1 MTFQKGQNGG
11 YHYAKI
17 LRQVRDAYLAGQVDY
32 GTLAKVAVFHDG
44 TREHIVKTAAYT
56 KTRMVEWLS
65 REYPLDKWIIHTQ
78 RIPDTW
84 KGSELWV
91 EFWGTAED
99 EKALRKW
106 IRARQGERRTG
117 AQNRMALLER
127 TYPSRV

>member
-1 MTFQKGQNGG
+1 MPFVKGQEGG
-11 YHYAKI
+11 YQYAKI

-32 GTLAKVAVFHDG
+32 GTLAKIAVFQDG

-56 KTRMVEWLS
+56 KTRMVDWLN

-91 EFWGTAED
+91 EFYGQAPSE
-99 EKALRKW
+99 
-106 IRARQGERRTG
+106 RARKSWQSKQPKSPR
-117 AQNRMALLER
+117 
-127 TYPSRV
+127 PSRV